1 MPAQAPSS
9 TSAASAPGATIRA
22 LRKQAGMTLS
32 DLSQRTGLAVSS
44 LSKLE
49 MGHISLSYDKLMLIS
64 KGLGVDMARLLDT
77 ASDHA
82 PAPEA
87 RGRRVVHRAGEGL
100 HVQTGSYD
108 QRYLATE
115 LLNKRFVPIVVELHA
130 RTLDAFFAE
139 FGNFI
144 RHAGEEFAFVIE
156 GEVEL
161 HTDLYAPLR
170 LKAGDSVYFDSEMGH
185 AYLKASDAPARLV
198 AVCAPCGHEES
209 DTLIETFAN
218 AAGRREGPAEVEAVP
233 ASRPAASRKAA
244 NGSAA
249 KTSAGAAKTT
259 AARRKR

>member
-1 MPAQAPSS
+1 MPSPAPSS
-9 TSAASAPGATIRA
+9 ASTASAPGATIRA
-22 LRKQAGMTLS
+22 LRKRAGMTLS
-32 DLSQRTGLAVSS
+32 DLSERTGLAVSS

-64 KGLGVDMARLLDT
+64 KGLGVDIARLLDT

-82 PAPEA
+82 AAPEA

-100 HVQTGSYD
+100 RVQTGSYD

-130 RTLDAFFAE
+130 RTLDEFFAE
-139 FGNFI
+139 FGTFI

-198 AVCAPCGHEES
+198 AVCAPRGHDES
-209 DTLIETFAN
+209 DGLIETFSH
-218 AAGRREGPAEVEAVP
+218 AAERREAPAEAEPAP
-233 ASRPAASRKAA
+233 ASTPSARRKAA
-244 NGSAA
+244 NGAAA
-249 KTSAGAAKTT
+249 KTPSGAAKTT
-259 AARRKR
+259 ASRRKR